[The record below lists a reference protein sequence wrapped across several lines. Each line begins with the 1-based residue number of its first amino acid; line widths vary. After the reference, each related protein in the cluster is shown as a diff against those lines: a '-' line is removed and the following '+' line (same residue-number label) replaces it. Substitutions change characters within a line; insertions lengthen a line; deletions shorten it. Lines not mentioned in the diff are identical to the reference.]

1 MERMADAL
9 RGTPG
14 VRSVTYGLSAPLE
27 HIGGTCCWS
36 RPVAPPGGDQGLD
49 AIVHPFA
56 GSYADVFE
64 PRVLAGRPWSEEDA
78 AEVPPPALLN
88 ERLARGLFGSA
99 EGALGR
105 EVAVGTATHL
115 VVAIVAEDRHY
126 GLYREHGRALY
137 VPMTSVPFVPDRL
150 TLAVRMEGLADDVP
164 RRLRE
169 AVWSVEPELPLP
181 LVRSMSEW
189 ARAATARTRF
199 DWWLFGAFSGAALLL
214 AAGGLY
220 GTLLY
225 TVGLDRRELG
235 IRLALGARRRS
246 VEARVL
252 GRGLRT
258 TGVGLTVGGLGAW
271 PAGRLLENRL
281 LGVAAGDATTLM
293 AAIALLLATAAL
305 ASWLPARRAGAT
317 DPLETLRQE

>member
-1 MERMADAL
+1 
-9 RGTPG
+9 
-14 VRSVTYGLSAPLE
+14 
-27 HIGGTCCWS
+27 
-36 RPVAPPGGDQGLD
+36 
-49 AIVHPFA
+49 
-56 GSYADVFE
+56 
-64 PRVLAGRPWSEEDA
+64 
-78 AEVPPPALLN
+78 
-88 ERLARGLFGSA
+88 
-99 EGALGR
+99 
-105 EVAVGTATHL
+105 
-115 VVAIVAEDRHY
+115 
-126 GLYREHGRALY
+126 
-137 VPMTSVPFVPDRL
+137 MTSVPFVPDRL

-293 AAIALLLATAAL
+293 AAIAVLLATAAL